1 MQRENKILLATQVS
15 PPTCFTGWSGEQS
28 PLCFTAA
35 GIGPTPKYVVLHFP
49 PPFSSFMSWVI
60 NYQQKCEPCQCLLRL
75 PAKSPYS
82 TEPRSVSAVS
92 SLSLPSSSP
101 LHLLSAR
108 APPTALRSFFIYEC
122 ILLNCVCKRTSQ
134 PLPCQRIGTVLLK
147 RLCFSGSPG
156 VENQTLAE
164 IMHVFL
170 LQVTEDQ
177 FCCQQRTLT
186 LVMELR
192 RLYYP
197 DTTPA
202 HWGALKIT
210 GIRQPEM
217 YWSVYFMC
225 SQNVKPGQWV
235 KKRAIQSL
243 NTSQYIKHF
252 ALHFISKGQVLI
264 TCQWE

>member
-92 SLSLPSSSP
+92 SLSLPSASP

-156 VENQTLAE
+156 GGKSDPGRNHACLPPAGNWGSV
-164 IMHVFL
+164 L
-170 LQVTEDQ
+170 LPAKDAHLGDGVTTSLLSRHHPCPLRCTEDHRDKTTRNVLKCV
-177 FCCQQRTLT
+177 FHVLPKCEART
-186 LVMELR
+186 M
-192 RLYYP
+192 
-197 DTTPA
+197 
-202 HWGALKIT
+202 
-210 GIRQPEM
+210 
-217 YWSVYFMC
+217 
-225 SQNVKPGQWV
+225 GQE
-235 KKRAIQSL
+235 
-243 NTSQYIKHF
+243 
-252 ALHFISKGQVLI
+252 
-264 TCQWE
+264 TCHPVT

>member
-1 MQRENKILLATQVS
+1 M
-15 PPTCFTGWSGEQS
+15 
-28 PLCFTAA
+28 
-35 GIGPTPKYVVLHFP
+35 LHFP

-92 SLSLPSSSP
+92 SLSLPSASP

-202 HWGALKIT
+202 H
-210 GIRQPEM
+210 
-217 YWSVYFMC
+217 
-225 SQNVKPGQWV
+225 
-235 KKRAIQSL
+235 
-243 NTSQYIKHF
+243 
-252 ALHFISKGQVLI
+252 
-264 TCQWE
+264 